1 MEQVEILYLGEKPY
15 NEVLQI
21 QEMHFNQLLS
31 EKKELGQS
39 TSPMKLILCQHQ
51 PIYTLGRNGDFNNL
65 LPEAK
70 QSGAE
75 FIKTNR
81 GGDITFHGPGQ
92 LVGYPIFDLQRL
104 NMGIHKYTEQ
114 LEEVIIQSIL
124 EYGIIGA
131 RLEGASGVWIDVDDA
146 EKVRKIAALGIRSS
160 RWVTMHGLAINI
172 NTDLDYFNFI
182 NPCGF
187 DDKAVTSIEKE
198 LGKQK
203 DFHEVKD
210 TFIKIFKAIFEIEE
224 PS

>member
-1 MEQVEILYLGEKPY
+1 M
-15 NEVLQI
+15 
-21 QEMHFNQLLS
+21 
-31 EKKELGQS
+31 
-39 TSPMKLILCQHQ
+39 
-51 PIYTLGRNGDFNNL
+51 
-65 LPEAK
+65 
-70 QSGAE
+70 
-75 FIKTNR
+75 
-81 GGDITFHGPGQ
+81 
-92 LVGYPIFDLQRL
+92 YPI
-104 NMGIHKYTEQ
+104 
-114 LEEVIIQSIL
+114 LE
-124 EYGIIGA
+124 
-131 RLEGASGVWIDVDDA
+131 GVWIDVDDA

-160 RWVTMHGLAINI
+160 RWVTMHGLALNI